1 MKLYGTA
8 LCHDC
13 QDAFEKLKNAGISYD
28 YVDITESMPKMKEFL
43 HLRDNRDEFTDIKK
57 EGYVGVPCFL
67 LEDDSI
73 DFDTDNIISK
83 FLKKQVWI
91 SPPIFMAYSTN
102 NYL

>member
-1 MKLYGTA
+1 
-8 LCHDC
+8 
-13 QDAFEKLKNAGISYD
+13 
-28 YVDITESMPKMKEFL
+28 MPKMKEFL

-83 FLKKQVWI
+83 FLKKQV
-91 SPPIFMAYSTN
+91 
-102 NYL
+102 